1 MTLGTRIAAMRGY
14 RRLNQESLGGMVGV
28 TKQTVSGWENDR
40 RKPDAEDIRNLCRA
54 LGCTADYLLGLCDDP
69 SGNVRW

>member
-1 MTLGTRIAAMRGY
+1 MRGY
-14 RRLNQESLGGMVGV
+14 RRLNQEALGGMVGV

-40 RKPDAEDIRNLCRA
+40 RKPDAEDIRNLCHA

>member
-40 RKPDAEDIRNLCRA
+40 RKPDAVHMTSEHK
-54 LGCTADYLLGLCDDP
+54 TAGKTVCIKSSRP
-69 SGNVRW
+69 KSSQTCI